1 MEKEKTTAVTE
12 EAAVNTAEIVQ
23 GIKDEFGV
31 IAKETRVTGNIKTD
45 GHIVIEGSVRGNITA
60 KGNVVVLGSVSG
72 NISCNNPMLQQG
84 NLVNT
89 EITATGHVAV
99 ENGIKVE
106 GKIKCRS
113 ISIYGEVKGE
123 VEAEEAAEIGPQAVL
138 LGSITAGTLGIQFG
152 AKVSA
157 TMKIAE

>member
-31 IAKETRVTGNIKTD
+31 IAKETKVTGNIKTD
-45 GHIVIEGSVRGNITA
+45 GHIVIEGTVKGNITA

-72 NISCNNPMLQQG
+72 NISCNNLMLQQG

-99 ENGIKVE
+99 ENGIRVE
-106 GKIKCRS
+106 GKIRCRS
-113 ISIYGEVKGE
+113 ISIYGEVSGE
-123 VEAEEAAEIGPQAVL
+123 IVAEEAAQIGAGAVL
-138 LGSITAGTLGIQFG
+138 SGSISAGTLGVQFG

-157 TMKIAE
+157 SMNIAE